1 VRNVCECFSDAGVG
15 GRVEARKDQMYVWTM
30 QDKVNEKEE
39 EEEVRNEQLVEQRAC
54 LLATLSTWTL
64 TGGES
69 TCTGYAPER
78 LFFHFSLCVSGL
90 LAFALS

>member
-1 VRNVCECFSDAGVG
+1 MCECFSDAGVG

-90 LAFALS
+90 LEGHHD